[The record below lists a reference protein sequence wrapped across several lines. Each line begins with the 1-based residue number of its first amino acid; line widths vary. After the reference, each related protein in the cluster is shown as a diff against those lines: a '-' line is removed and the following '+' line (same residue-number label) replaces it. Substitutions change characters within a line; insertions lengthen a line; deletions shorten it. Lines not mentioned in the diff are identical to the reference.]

1 MRVFCP
7 EHKRGFFAPRQNPI
21 RCENRGHVLG
31 ELNFAGDD
39 HSQVQLQW
47 QYCCNCEHFCP
58 ISAQGESLERCLACT
73 RRASLLYVCD
83 RCFTI
88 SFESDTPL
96 QTKNFT
102 VTAAGLPEPSCPG
115 CLLQTSGEVREHYC
129 DELHA
134 SFTTALNSCPICGE
148 RLDVGPSFPS
158 LIEPYL
164 RKTKAKNKVAA
175 TFDYDSGLFV
185 AVEDGEFVV
194 VPNEAESNQSFLL
207 PRVTHFAKAREFY
220 EIYQDYY
227 HHRSE
232 LRSGV
237 VFIHEPALVQP
248 KHEGWE
254 FQSAGLLE
262 VVDDQPKARV
272 RKIQPHEG
280 DLAHPPS
287 AGPATA
293 PGEVEP
299 AEIETFS
306 PDEAAPSRDTAPEE
320 VRTRSCSG
328 CGAAVEEKYS
338 FCWHCGSAMKPIR
351 RASKSSESARPP
363 RDHDGRGK
371 ACARSHAS

>member
-31 ELNFAGDD
+31 ELNFSGDD
-39 HSQVQLQW
+39 HSQVELQW
-47 QYCCNCEHFCP
+47 QYCCNCEHFSP

-73 RRASLLYVCD
+73 RPASLLYVCD

-88 SFESDTPL
+88 SFESNAPL

-102 VTAAGLPEPSCPG
+102 LTSAGLPQPSCPG
-115 CLLQTSGEVREHYC
+115 CLLQTSGEVREHFC
-129 DELHA
+129 DELRV

-158 LIEPYL
+158 LVETYL
-164 RKTKAKNKVAA
+164 RRTKARNKIAA
-175 TFDYDSGLFV
+175 TFDFDSGLFM
-185 AVEDGEFVV
+185 AVEDGEFMV
-194 VPNEAESNQSFLL
+194 VPNEAEPNQSFLL
-207 PRVTHFAKAREFY
+207 PRVTHFSRAREFY

-262 VVDDQPKARV
+262 VVDDQPKAR
-272 RKIQPHEG
+272 RKIQPHEE
-280 DLAHPPS
+280 DKPLSTESP
-287 AGPATA
+287 AGAPAEA
-293 PGEVEP
+293 EPG
-299 AEIETFS
+299 EIETFS
-306 PDEAAPSRDTAPEE
+306 PDEATPSIVTAPEE
-320 VRTRSCSG
+320 VRTRSCTG
-328 CGAAVEEKYS
+328 CGSIVEEKYS
-338 FCWHCGSAMKPIR
+338 FCWHCGQAMKPNR
-351 RASKSSESARPP
+351 RAGKSSESVRPP

-371 ACARSHAS
+371 GLRA